1 MEGVLNKNVFL
12 FLTTYALEATT
23 KATVTAKG
31 SALFFNYD
39 LYEHDVKFPLAT
51 LFGGRKHRSKFNFFS
66 ESELGCVPQ
75 DSLRKF
81 TVYLP
86 F

>member
-1 MEGVLNKNVFL
+1 MEGVLNKSVFL

-39 LYEHDVKFPLAT
+39 LYEHDVKI
-51 LFGGRKHRSKFNFFS
+51 SFS
-66 ESELGCVPQ
+66 DVIW
-75 DSLRKF
+75 R
-81 TVYLP
+81 T
-86 F
+86 

>member
-31 SALFFNYD
+31 SALFFIITTCTNT
-39 LYEHDVKFPLAT
+39 T
-51 LFGGRKHRSKFNFFS
+51 LNF
-66 ESELGCVPQ
+66 L
-75 DSLRKF
+75 
-81 TVYLP
+81 
-86 F
+86 

>member
-12 FLTTYALEATT
+12 FLTTYAHLFLEATT

-39 LYEHDVKFPLAT
+39 LNEHDVKI
-51 LFGGRKHRSKFNFFS
+51 SFS
-66 ESELGCVPQ
+66 DVIW
-75 DSLRKF
+75 R
-81 TVYLP
+81 T
-86 F
+86 